1 MPQTATHSLPA
12 RRPMMAPPRELIWI
26 QEPHFLGWGCSECAW
41 VFNPSGPPVGN
52 SFQEMKENYLRL
64 RDEES
69 AAHICAEHP
78 RATKARVQIIQ
89 DVGQSLH
96 RIPQR
101 DTWAR
106 QGVARQGRRAGSS
119 QKRVSAN
126 SSFSRLRYPRH

>member
-12 RRPMMAPPRELIWI
+12 RRPMMAPLRELIWI
-26 QEPHFLGWGCSECAW
+26 QEPHFLDWRCSECAW

-101 DTWAR
+101 DTSAR
-106 QGVARQGRRAGSS
+106 QGVARQGRRAGSR

-126 SSFSRLRYPRH
+126 SSFSQLRYPRH